1 MSTKCVPNEFYVRH
15 VLQPSFNRQQLRCLK
30 PILSIHRAHALMLGK
45 QNIIPLKQAQAL
57 LESLD
62 RLDMEHYSSC
72 SYDTQF
78 EDLYFML
85 EHALIEDLGPDVA
98 GNVHIAFSRNDM
110 DATMFRMSLREDVL
124 ELVDLILVLRDVVT
138 AVAAEHIHTVMLA
151 HTHNQQA
158 QPITLAHYLM
168 AVEQQLDRDTERFF
182 GLLPRLNLSP
192 MGACALGGTGFP
204 IDRDYVAE
212 LLGFNGLV
220 VNTYDAV
227 STADYTAEIVAMLQV
242 LLTGLSRVV
251 FDLMFWVSNEVN
263 ALVLD
268 RSFVQVSSIMPNKR
282 NPVALEHVR
291 SMLSRALGQ
300 AQGIMTTFHNVPYG
314 DINDTADNIQG
325 DVKEIVGHTHGAIQL
340 LTQIL
345 DTTRVN
351 KEILR
356 ERSVDSLATCTEL
369 ADMLVRNCQL
379 SFRQAHGV
387 VSGFVD
393 CVIAAG
399 ATPAQCYSHYVKAS
413 QNISERCPLLTPAQF
428 AEALDPENF
437 VAKRNVVGGPA
448 PEQVSKQIAQGQAA
462 QAQAHKIVLGWWQRL
477 DMSDKRL
484 ACWGDELRQG
494 G

>member
-1 MSTKCVPNEFYVRH
+1 
-15 VLQPSFNRQQLRCLK
+15 
-30 PILSIHRAHALMLGK
+30 MLGK
-45 QNIIPLKQAQAL
+45 QNVIPLEQAQAL
-57 LESLD
+57 LECID
-62 RLDMEHYSSC
+62 RLDVAHYSSC

-85 EHALIEDLGPDVA
+85 EHALIKDLGPDVA

-110 DATMFRMSLREDVL
+110 DSTMFRISLREDVL
-124 ELVDLILVLRDVVT
+124 DLISLVLALRAVVT
-138 AVAAEHIHTVMLA
+138 RVAAEHIHTVMLA

-158 QPITLAHYLM
+158 QPVTLAHYLM
-168 AVEQQLDRDTERFF
+168 AVEQQLSRDTTRFF

-204 IDRDYVAE
+204 LDRDYVAE
-212 LLGFNGLV
+212 LLGFDGLI

-268 RSFVQVSSIMPNKR
+268 RGFVQVSSIMPNKR

-291 SMLSRALGQ
+291 SMLGRALGQ
-300 AQGIMTTFHNVPYG
+300 AQGVMTAFHNVPYG

-325 DVKEIVGHTHGAIQL
+325 DVKEIMGHTRGAIQL

-345 DTTRVN
+345 DTARVN
-351 KEILR
+351 TEILR
-356 ERSVDSLATCTEL
+356 ERSVNSLATCTEL
-369 ADMLVRNCQL
+369 ADMLVRECQL

-387 VSGFVD
+387 V
-393 CVIAAG
+393 
-399 ATPAQCYSHYVKAS
+399 
-413 QNISERCPLLTPAQF
+413 
-428 AEALDPENF
+428 
-437 VAKRNVVGGPA
+437 
-448 PEQVSKQIAQGQAA
+448 
-462 QAQAHKIVLGWWQRL
+462 
-477 DMSDKRL
+477 
-484 ACWGDELRQG
+484 
-494 G
+494 